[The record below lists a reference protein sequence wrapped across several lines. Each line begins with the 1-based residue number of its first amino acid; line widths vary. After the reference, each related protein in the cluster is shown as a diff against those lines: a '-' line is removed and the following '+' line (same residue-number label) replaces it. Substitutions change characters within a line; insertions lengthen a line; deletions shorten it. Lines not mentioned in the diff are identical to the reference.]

1 VEVGG
6 DAPISVQ
13 SMTNTLTT
21 DVNATIKQ
29 INELAEAGADIVRV
43 SCPDKDSS
51 LSLKKILKYVGVPIV
66 ADIHFHYKRAIE
78 AANSGA
84 NCLRINPGNIGSKEK
99 VQEILKAAK
108 DNNCS
113 IRIGVNAGS
122 LEKKLLE
129 NELYLENISAI
140 VNGKD
145 PIAIQTENAAANN
158 TLEAELSFKKSKE
171 DSLLRIAVEA
181 EDKISITAKKDKKN
195 LDLEN
200 VLFFSPIKGV
210 ITNGFDAKKEH
221 FGTDIVAKQDE
232 PIKCVFDG
240 VVVIGHWTSETGY
253 VIGVQHANGVF
264 SLYKHNSILF
274 KSVGEYVKSGEVLA
288 VIGNSGE
295 LSSGPHLH
303 FELWHKGIAVNPEN
317 YISF

>member
-1 VEVGG
+1 MKKKNDITFLSRLKDKFRLIVMN
-6 DAPISVQ
+6 D
-13 SMTNTLTT
+13 NTLEERISIRFS
-21 DVNATIKQ
+21 AL
-29 INELAEAGADIVRV
+29 EM
-43 SCPDKDSS
+43 
-51 LSLKKILKYVGVPIV
+51 LSLFSFGGVLSFVFFLLLFGYTPMNEFIPGKASGHLHRELIAITLKT
-66 ADIHFHYKRAIE
+66 D
-78 AANSGA
+78 
-84 NCLRINPGNIGSKEK
+84 
-99 VQEILKAAK
+99 
-108 DNNCS
+108 
-113 IRIGVNAGS
+113 S
-122 LEKKLLE
+122 LEKNLLE

-145 PIAIQTENAAANN
+145 PIAIQTERPPTNN
-158 TLEAELSFKKSKE
+158 PLEGELSFRKSKE
-171 DSLLRIAVEA
+171 DSLLRISVEA
-181 EDKISITAKKDKKN
+181 EDKISITPKKDKKN

-200 VLFFSPIKGV
+200 ILFFSPIKGV
-210 ITNGFDAKKEH
+210 ITNGFDTKKDH
-221 FGTDIVAKQDE
+221 FGTDIVAKEDE

-253 VIGVQHANGVF
+253 VIGVQHPNGVF

-303 FELWHKGIAVNPEN
+303 FELWHQGIAVNPEN